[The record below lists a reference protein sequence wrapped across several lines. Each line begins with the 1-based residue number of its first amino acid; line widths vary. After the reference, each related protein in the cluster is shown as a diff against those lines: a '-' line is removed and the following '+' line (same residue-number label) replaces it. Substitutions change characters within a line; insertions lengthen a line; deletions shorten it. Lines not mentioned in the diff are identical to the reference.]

1 MSSGNTT
8 YPKKG
13 ETKMAANITRSV
25 YTCKAF
31 GLIVSVDVEN
41 NATVTPTEKVEFL
54 STKPTEAEAARAL
67 RNAGI
72 KVSRDLVR
80 FEIVS
85 ESVYAMTLDDFIA
98 NATIVERGKGGYVRK
113 SDMQAAETED

>member
-1 MSSGNTT
+1 
-8 YPKKG
+8 
-13 ETKMAANITRSV
+13 MAANITRSV

-31 GLIVSVDVEN
+31 GLIVSVDAKN
-41 NATVTPTEKVEFL
+41 NATVTPTKKVEFL
-54 STKPTEAEAARAL
+54 STKPTEVEAARAL

-80 FEIVS
+80 FEVVS

-98 NATIVERGKGGYVRK
+98 HATMVERGKGGYVRK
-113 SDMQAAETED
+113 SDLKAAEPEPETED

>member
-1 MSSGNTT
+1 
-8 YPKKG
+8 
-13 ETKMAANITRSV
+13 MAANITRSV

-31 GLIVSVDVEN
+31 GLIVSVDKDN
-41 NATVTPTEKVEFL
+41 NATVKPTEKVEFL

-113 SDMQAAETED
+113 SDMQAAEPEPETED

>member
-1 MSSGNTT
+1 MDSGNTT
-8 YPKKG
+8 YPKERG
-13 ETKMAANITRSV
+13 NIMAANITRSV
-25 YTCKAF
+25 FTCKAF
-31 GLIVSVDVEN
+31 GLIVSVDAEN
-41 NATVTPTEKVEFL
+41 KATVEPTEKVEFL

-80 FEIVS
+80 FKIVS

-98 NATIVERGKGGYVRK
+98 HATVVERGKGGYVRK
-113 SDMQAAETED
+113 SDMQAAESED

>member
-1 MSSGNTT
+1 
-8 YPKKG
+8 
-13 ETKMAANITRSV
+13 MAANITRSV

-31 GLIVSVDVEN
+31 GLIVSVNADN
-41 NATVTPTEKVEFL
+41 QATVTPTEKVEFL

-80 FEIVS
+80 FEVVS
-85 ESVYAMTLDDFIA
+85 EQVYAMTLDDFIEH
-98 NATIVERGKGGYVRK
+98 ATIVERGKGGYVRK
-113 SDMQAAETED
+113 SDLKAAEPEPETED

>member
-1 MSSGNTT
+1 MDSGTTT
-8 YPKKG
+8 YLIERG
-13 ETKMAANITRSV
+13 NIMAANITRSV
-25 YTCKAF
+25 YTCNAF
-31 GLIVSVDVEN
+31 GLIVSVNAEN
-41 NATVTPTEKVEFL
+41 QATVTPTKKVEFL

>member
-1 MSSGNTT
+1 
-8 YPKKG
+8 
-13 ETKMAANITRSV
+13 MAANITRSV

-31 GLIVSVDVEN
+31 GLIVSVNADN
-41 NATVTPTEKVEFL
+41 QATVTPTEKVEFL

-80 FEIVS
+80 FEVVS

-98 NATIVERGKGGYVRK
+98 HATVVERGKGGYVRK
-113 SDMQAAETED
+113 SDMQAADTESED

>member
-1 MSSGNTT
+1 
-8 YPKKG
+8 
-13 ETKMAANITRSV
+13 MAANITRSV

-31 GLIVSVDVEN
+31 GLIVSVNADN
-41 NATVTPTEKVEFL
+41 QATVKPTEKVEFL
-54 STKPTEAEAARAL
+54 STKPTEVEAARAL

-85 ESVYAMTLDDFIA
+85 EQVYAMTLDDFIEH
-98 NATIVERGKGGYVRK
+98 ATIVERGKGGYVRK
-113 SDMQAAETED
+113 SDMQAAEPETED

>member
-1 MSSGNTT
+1 
-8 YPKKG
+8 
-13 ETKMAANITRSV
+13 MAANITRSV

-54 STKPTEAEAARAL
+54 STKPTEVEAARAL

-80 FEIVS
+80 FEVVS
-85 ESVYAMTLDDFIA
+85 EQVYAMTLDDFIEH
-98 NATIVERGKGGYVRK
+98 ATIVERGKGGYVRK
-113 SDMQAAETED
+113 SDLKTAETED